1 MDRNN
6 AIFRPLHRFALA
18 CTAGLLT
25 SVAAYATPVVTISAY
40 GIDLNSPYGYQKVGT
55 TDNAEVWQSSG
66 PYQIHDY
73 PATFEGYG
81 YANGATGVLRA
92 RASATG
98 AFITSNAPPWRY
110 VETWATASGVITVGG
125 VDGQTGTVTLRQA
138 YDGSARITGTGLGGS
153 GVAGLYGAWVS
164 YRKVGETG
172 WHNFYSGETFLSPT
186 LMYYDFHELVF
197 NAIAGER
204 YEIYEGLMT
213 RAEVNFGHTTDVD
226 FSHTSILSI
235 TSSGGITVSG
245 QDGFLADLLN
255 QPVNSVPEPT
265 SLALLLAGLSAGCF
279 GWRKKQA

>member
-6 AIFRPLHRFALA
+6 AIFRPLHRFAFA

-153 GVAGLYGAWVS
+153 GVAGLYGA
-164 YRKVGETG
+164 
-172 WHNFYSGETFLSPT
+172 
-186 LMYYDFHELVF
+186 
-197 NAIAGER
+197 
-204 YEIYEGLMT
+204 
-213 RAEVNFGHTTDVD
+213 
-226 FSHTSILSI
+226 
-235 TSSGGITVSG
+235 
-245 QDGFLADLLN
+245 
-255 QPVNSVPEPT
+255 
-265 SLALLLAGLSAGCF
+265 
-279 GWRKKQA
+279 

>member
-1 MDRNN
+1 M
-6 AIFRPLHRFALA
+6 
-18 CTAGLLT
+18 
-25 SVAAYATPVVTISAY
+25 
-40 GIDLNSPYGYQKVGT
+40 
-55 TDNAEVWQSSG
+55 
-66 PYQIHDY
+66 
-73 PATFEGYG
+73 
-81 YANGATGVLRA
+81 
-92 RASATG
+92 
-98 AFITSNAPPWRY
+98 
-110 VETWATASGVITVGG
+110 
-125 VDGQTGTVTLRQA
+125 
-138 YDGSARITGTGLGGS
+138 
-153 GVAGLYGAWVS
+153 
-164 YRKVGETG
+164 GETG